1 MFVQDIFQFGMILV
15 FFEIFLIKNT
25 IFVTCKL
32 NINQI
37 HMKKTLFI
45 LASTCLLLSTSC
57 KKETTA
63 TDNGGGNGTATTCL
77 VTSLDGG
84 AIVYDAQN
92 RITSLNA
99 DGQSGTYTY
108 SGNKVTVAIVGDSMT
123 FNAEYTLNS
132 SNYPTSGKIVTSFS
146 GIPVTINF
154 TYTYDSDGRCTK
166 SKQSLAFFGQEMNS
180 IVDYEYTNG
189 NLTKETSYQEA
200 SPEEKEVT
208 TYTYFTD
215 KTDSRALSL
224 SKTFIAD
231 SQGKGSNNLIK
242 QSVTTD
248 LDGSSVIVNYTYEY
262 DVTGKVTKETQK
274 DEDSGEEVS
283 MTTYGYTCK

>member
-45 LASTCLLLSTSC
+45 LASTCVLLSTSC

-92 RITSLNA
+92 RITSLNV

-262 DVTGKVTKETQK
+262 DGTGKVTKETQK